1 MKKTICIS
9 IAIAFVLSLFVCA
22 VSACKAK
29 DNFTG
34 TKWTLSSFDTE
45 GMSMSSDLLAS
56 FGLNGVLEF
65 GNDGKFTLTS
75 TRMGEDDS
83 ESGTFTVN
91 GTFTVKDA
99 NTVEMTA
106 EVETVTATIRDGSLV
121 LEVDG
126 EKMTFVKE

>member
-34 TKWTLSSFDTE
+34 TKWTLSSLEME

-56 FGLNGVLEF
+56 FGFNGVLEF
-65 GNDGKFTLTS
+65 GNDG
-75 TRMGEDDS
+75 RIRR
-83 ESGTFTVN
+83 TFSKYIVITNVAI
-91 GTFTVKDA
+91 FSVLFEQFK
-99 NTVEMTA
+99 EMTHQRNRVLNI
-106 EVETVTATIRDGSLV
+106 EILV
-121 LEVDG
+121 
-126 EKMTFVKE
+126 

>member
-34 TKWTLSSFDTE
+34 TKRTLSSLEME

-56 FGLNGVLEF
+56 FGFNGVLEF
-65 GNDGKFTLTS
+65 GNDGKFTLTL
-75 TRMGEDDS
+75 TGMDEDDS
-83 ESGTFTVN
+83 GS

-99 NTVEMTA
+99 NTVEMTV
-106 EVETVTATIRDGSLV
+106 EGETVTATVRDGSLV
-121 LEVDG
+121 LEEDG
-126 EKMTFVKE
+126 AKMTFVKE